1 MKLKTVTVIH
11 VTEEEE
17 KALNT
22 VYEAVDGLS
31 LDRCDDV
38 VVSGVIQDL
47 SNALS
52 NFYEYVSF
60 EKEE

>member
-1 MKLKTVTVIH
+1 MKLETVAVIH
-11 VTEEEE
+11 VTEEEG

-22 VYEAVDGLS
+22 VYEAVYGLS